1 MLTLGF
7 FMCFLTLFKCITTQP
22 RYANMSKA
30 LNESGQHIALNMCR
44 GDLHPWSY
52 IDAYA
57 QSWRVTEDHTG
68 KWSMPAHGI
77 KQGIAT
83 ALHIPREATGKPY
96 VRAPLPCVN
105 SDVVATIDLGCSHL
119 LLLYECNTCCRR
131 VQHVRFASCITP
143 NLL

>member
-1 MLTLGF
+1 
-7 FMCFLTLFKCITTQP
+7 
-22 RYANMSKA
+22 MSKA
-30 LNESGQHIALNMCR
+30 LNESGRHIALNMCR

-83 ALHIPREATGKPY
+83 ALQIPREATGKPY

-105 SDVVATIDLGCSHL
+105 CDVVATIDLGCSHL
-119 LLLYECNTCCRR
+119 LFLCECNTCCRQ
-131 VQHVRFASCITP
+131 VQHVRFASTP

>member
-1 MLTLGF
+1 MCALCVCQTALGNKVACIRLF
-7 FMCFLTLFKCITTQP
+7 CRVQCSLSDFLMCFLTLFKCITTQP

-30 LNESGQHIALNMCR
+30 LNESGRHIALNMCR

-83 ALHIPREATGKPY
+83 ALQISREATGKPY

-105 SDVVATIDLGCSHL
+105 CDVVASR
-119 LLLYECNTCCRR
+119 Y
-131 VQHVRFASCITP
+131 
-143 NLL
+143 